1 MSDVSSYC
9 FGAAYITGY
18 EGLNEMRTYNRRD
31 WFYALGIFFFVL
43 LLAAG
48 QISAGIPDWGDDHAA
63 YISEGIAIADNSL
76 NEQAEINYFYHPSL
90 LTKESNDGKLI
101 YAWGYPLLQACIYK
115 IAGFNRTNYSFVIW
129 YKIPLVLSL
138 AMLGGVLFLF
148 FRRRFNM
155 FISAFLALLFCLSGD
170 LIESV
175 NKLYSDLPF
184 VFLTF
189 LTFLLMEMYSEQPGS
204 PILSVG
210 YGFALWLTYETRLNG
225 VSVCILALLGHVL
238 SQRKGFISKKRFWK
252 NLIPYA
258 VFAVLILIT
267 ERLWLAP
274 ATQNLSD
281 VGAVSITTVWDNVY
295 YYVFKMIS
303 YFSALSGIQIR
314 PLGFI
319 VPVFCVLGF
328 VKNGF
333 GRNLYMSVLMIG
345 SFIVLVLLPYQQGLR
360 YLYNVLPILLM
371 YAAYGVLTVVK
382 WMMKLIGR
390 RKNFHIVGTVA
401 VYSVAI
407 ILLLSSGTCQI
418 FRDVRNISDRGKPT
432 ETDVYSDYAVEMYD
446 YIQNHTSQD
455 AVVAFAKPRVLYL
468 NTERLS
474 FRPGFNGHELADADY
489 LLFCKLPSGVFS
501 EVSPDEVPTE
511 ILKENK
517 WFALYEIIKDV
528 SSECSE

>member
-9 FGAAYITGY
+9 FGATYITGY

-90 LTKESNDGKLI
+90 LTKEANDGRLI

-115 IAGFNRTNYSFVIW
+115 LAGFNRINYSSVIW
-129 YKIPLVLSL
+129 YKIPLALSL
-138 AMLGGVLFLF
+138 AMLGGVLYLF
-148 FRRRFNM
+148 FRRRFNLL
-155 FISAFLALLFCLSGD
+155 ISVFLALLFCLSGD
-170 LIESV
+170 LFESV

-184 VFLTF
+184 VFFAF
-189 LTFLLMEMYSEQPGS
+189 LVFLLMEWYSERPGRL
-204 PILSVG
+204 ILAFG

-225 VSVCILALLGHVL
+225 VSVCVLALLGHIL
-238 SQRKGFISKKRFWK
+238 SQKKGFISKKRFWK
-252 NLIPYA
+252 NMIPYA
-258 VFAVLILIT
+258 VFAVLVLIT
-267 ERLWLAP
+267 ERFWLAP

-281 VGAVSITTVWDNVY
+281 VGAVSITTVWDNIY
-295 YYVFKMIS
+295 YYAFKVIT
-303 YFSALSGIQIR
+303 YFSTLSGIQIR

-319 VPVFCVLGF
+319 VPVFCVLGL

-333 GRNLYMSVLMIG
+333 GRNLHLSVLAIG
-345 SFIVLVLLPYQQGLR
+345 TFAVLVLLPYQQGLR

-371 YAAYGVLTVVK
+371 YAAYGVRIAVK
-382 WMMKLIGR
+382 WIVKLIR
-390 RKNFHIVGTVA
+390 SRKKLHTAGIVA
-401 VYSVAI
+401 AYSMAL

-418 FRDVRNISDRGKPT
+418 IRDIRNISDRGTPT

-446 YIQNHTSQD
+446 YIQNNTSRD

-474 FRPGFNGHELADADY
+474 FRPGRNGHELADADY
-489 LLFCKLPSGVFS
+489 LLFCKLPAGVFS
-501 EVSPDEVPTE
+501 EVSPDTVPTE
-511 ILKENK
+511 PLKENK
-517 WFALYEIIKDV
+517 WFVLYEIKKDQR
-528 SSECSE
+528 